1 MYEYSLS
8 SYMSVFMNAL
18 NTSKKD
24 NILNNRLRNIKEK
37 LTQLV
42 YDFTCMG
49 IFESHK
55 LMYSFQMVT
64 MIMDGNN
71 ELNKTELDFFLK
83 GNTSLDIVETKKPYK
98 WLTDNGWKDIQKLV
112 TLGKVWEDFIENLM
126 ARGSAWKDFF
136 DHEAPETL

>member
-1 MYEYSLS
+1 MYEYSLN

-24 NILNNRLRNIKEK
+24 NILDNRLRNITDR
-37 LTQLV
+37 LTMLV

-64 MIMDGNN
+64 MIMDGN
-71 ELNKTELDFFLK
+71 EDLNKIELDFFLK
-83 GNTSLDIVETKKPYK
+83 GNTSLDVVEAKKPYP
-98 WLTDNGWKDIQKLV
+98 WISDNGWKDIQKLNG
-112 TLGKVWEDFIENLM
+112 LQDIWEGFTENLLKNG
-126 ARGSAWKDFF
+126 AEWKAFF
-136 DHEAPETL
+136 DQETPE

>member
-1 MYEYSLS
+1 MYEYSLN

-24 NILNNRLRNIKEK
+24 TILDNRLRNITEK

-49 IFESHK
+49 IFEIHK

-64 MIMDGNN
+64 MIMDGN
-71 ELNKTELDFFLK
+71 EDLNKVELDFFLK
-83 GNTSLDIVETKKPYK
+83 GNTSLDAVEAKKPYP
-98 WLTDNGWKDIQKLV
+98 WISENGWKDIQKLNG
-112 TLGKVWEDFIENLM
+112 LEPVWEGFIENILKY
-126 ARGSAWKDFF
+126 GDDWKKFF
-136 DHEAPETL
+136 DEETPE